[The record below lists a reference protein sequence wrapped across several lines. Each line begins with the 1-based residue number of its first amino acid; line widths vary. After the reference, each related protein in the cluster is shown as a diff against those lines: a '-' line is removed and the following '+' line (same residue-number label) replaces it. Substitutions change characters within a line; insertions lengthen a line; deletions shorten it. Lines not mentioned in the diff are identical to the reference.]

1 MKPSVGRLVL
11 FVLGSV
17 APNLAFA
24 QPLDAVRQ
32 VNSPEALGQLVARA
46 FPQLILQP
54 TAKSV
59 PDEIVRLVRYESRG
73 GSIGWS
79 ESNTR
84 FHTSLTHRQDFT
96 IYRTQWNGATT
107 VAEGEIS
114 TTTNTIEGVQL
125 LGGLAGIN
133 MPNQPYPG
141 WLSRIVAVNG
151 DPRKLAPGA
160 RFEIVSES
168 RYPEGNGRESVSTT
182 AATFSVDSVEE
193 GPLPGVPIP
202 GRIAVMDVTSKVV
215 GGTDVYRSRYY
226 FSLDFGAAVRTEI
239 LEFPSSSH
247 AARSRSEDRLVGV
260 RVSGRYFGQDRSM
273 ADATVARR
281 VSAMQGMLRNRGAV
295 PPFSDLSDLAI
306 TLDPAS
312 ANDLTT
318 AIRGTAPP
326 AAQSQPVTTQA
337 LADRQPSP
345 PVSQSLP
352 RPTVPP
358 TGPLPSTAVALR
370 DATTECDCT
379 RKLGRC
385 EVTSSVRDTQISRV
399 SNGLSSLV
407 IVRLEPPP
415 NQCVEAT
422 VYLRERAIIGDRP
435 RSTGHPIYRVID
447 GPTDVEWRNVG
458 TPASELNYSIAP
470 SETECYVCRK
480 KVEAKNEV
488 PQAAFQ
494 APGRGPFFH
503 ASIMSPTQR
512 RITTAFGEVDQWGS
526 HLAIGLS
533 AKSAE
538 EARRRAC
545 HWPTGAGGVS
555 QEACMRETLT
565 ESFGPQANP
574 TTGGHIQQVLK
585 CGGGA
590 YFAIARS
597 AGAVGV
603 ACGAQNR
610 ERAEMGALDA
620 CRKGWAEMGLP
631 DGGGKPSLSPN
642 SPSVCHVA
650 YSAVNDGKF
659 AAGEGFGGF
668 NEGGNGLWTY
678 CWGNQR
684 KHFDPTAEQGC
695 AAIIKSCS
703 ANPSECR

>member
-1 MKPSVGRLVL
+1 MKNSVNRLVL
-11 FVLGSV
+11 FVLGAV
-17 APNLAFA
+17 AANLAFA

-32 VNSPEALGQLVARA
+32 VKSPEALGQLVARA
-46 FPQLILQP
+46 FPQLILPP

-59 PDEIVRLVRYESRG
+59 PDEIVRLHRYETRG
-73 GSIGWS
+73 GSFGWS
-79 ESNTR
+79 ESSTR
-84 FHTSLTHRQDFT
+84 YHRSLTHRQDFT
-96 IYRTQWNGATT
+96 IYRTQWSGASAS
-107 VAEGEIS
+107 AEGEVS
-114 TTTNTIEGVQL
+114 TTTSTIDGVQL
-125 LGGLAGIN
+125 LGGLAEVN
-133 MPNQPYPG
+133 MPDQPFPG
-141 WLSRIVAVNG
+141 SISRIVAVNG
-151 DPRKLAPGA
+151 DPRKLAPDA
-160 RFEIVSES
+160 RFEIVSEI
-168 RYPEGNGRESVSTT
+168 RFPLDNGRESVTTT
-182 AATFSVDSVEE
+182 AASFSVDSVKE

-202 GRIAVMDVTSKVV
+202 GRIAVIDGTSRLAD
-215 GGTDVYRSRYY
+215 GSGVYRFRHYV
-226 FSLDFGAAVRTEI
+226 SLDFGSAVRSES
-239 LEFPSSSH
+239 LEFPASSH
-247 AARSRSEDRLVGV
+247 AARSRMEDRLVGV
-260 RVSGRYFGQDRSM
+260 RVSGRYFGQDRSL

-281 VSAMQGMLRNRGAV
+281 ASAMQGMLRNRGAI

-326 AAQSQPVTTQA
+326 AAQSQPVTNQA
-337 LADRQPSP
+337 SADRQPSP
-345 PVSQSLP
+345 PVSQGLP
-352 RPTVPP
+352 RPTVTSP
-358 TGPLPSTAVALR
+358 GPLPSSAVALR

-385 EVTSSVRDTQISRV
+385 EATSSVRDTQISRV

-435 RSTGHPIYRVID
+435 RTTGHPIYRVID

-458 TPASELNYSIAP
+458 TPASELNYSIAS

-480 KVEAKNEV
+480 KVDAKKEV
-488 PQAAFQ
+488 PEATLQAL
-494 APGRGPFFH
+494 GRGPFFH

-512 RITTAFGEVDQWGS
+512 RITTAFGEFDQWGS

-545 HWPTGAGGVS
+545 HWPSGAGGVS

-574 TTGGHIQQVLK
+574 TTGGHTQQVLK

-597 AGAVGV
+597 AGPVGV

-610 ERAEMGALDA
+610 ERAEIGALDA

-631 DGGGKPSLSPN
+631 DGGGKPSLDPN

-659 AAGEGFGGF
+659 APGESFGGY
-668 NEGGNGLWTY
+668 NEGGNGLWTQ
-678 CWGNQR
+678 CWGSQR
-684 KHFDPTAEQGC
+684 KHFNPFVERSCTE
-695 AAIIKSCS
+695 IIKYCS
-703 ANPSECR
+703 ANTSECR